1 MNFKRAALTDKFIG
15 RLLINIFIFL
25 PPYPKEIPPN
35 INFGNILVLKL
46 WGFGSLLEATPLF
59 KALKKRYPDSTIDL
73 LTFPANKEI
82 ALSLELFRKVYVID
96 LRKRFLSFFWQ
107 TLRFIFR
114 HRKKYSLVIDL
125 EFFAL
130 FSALVTKM
138 LGSRY
143 SMGFKTFLAMRNRC
157 YSRTVVF
164 DHSNHVRII
173 FIKFLDALHIKELP
187 DITLSPP
194 KTPADK
200 KLLVMKKFPILEE
213 NYLHIAV
220 NINSSDLFINR
231 RWPEDYFRKLIG
243 FMQRDCNNP
252 QIYLIGGRE
261 DLPMVEDFYESLP
274 DKKGV
279 HITAGKLDIIEFS
292 YALTKMNCLITS
304 DSGPLHIAE
313 AVGTPVVGF
322 FGPET
327 PNLYG
332 PMSERSLT
340 FYTNMFC
347 SPCLNVYNHKMSNCR
362 DNQCLKL
369 ISVEEVYEKVK
380 LRYFN
385 DK

>member
-15 RLLINIFIFL
+15 RLLFNIFIIL

-82 ALSLELFRKVYVID
+82 ALSLELFRKVYVIE

-164 DHSNHVRII
+164 DHSNHVRKI
-173 FIKFLDALHIKELP
+173 
-187 DITLSPP
+187 
-194 KTPADK
+194 
-200 KLLVMKKFPILEE
+200 FPILEE

-261 DLPMVEDFYESLP
+261 DLPM
-274 DKKGV
+274 
-279 HITAGKLDIIEFS
+279 
-292 YALTKMNCLITS
+292 
-304 DSGPLHIAE
+304 
-313 AVGTPVVGF
+313 
-322 FGPET
+322 
-327 PNLYG
+327 
-332 PMSERSLT
+332 
-340 FYTNMFC
+340 
-347 SPCLNVYNHKMSNCR
+347 
-362 DNQCLKL
+362 
-369 ISVEEVYEKVK
+369 
-380 LRYFN
+380 
-385 DK
+385 